1 MWDHACVPYAE
12 AQCFS
17 DLKIMDCN
25 EFERNRHESTGS
37 NMAIIV
43 NMCYNMTFKLYT
55 KHDPTCSI
63 SIFMLSP
70 SRTSGF
76 HALVMVCSHVWM
88 LGAIGI
94 CIAVGCRLQRY
105 DTSYF
110 GKI

>member
-1 MWDHACVPYAE
+1 MPYAE

-17 DLKIMDCN
+17 DLKIMDCHG
-25 EFERNRHESTGS
+25 FEWIRHESTGS
-37 NMAIIV
+37 DIASIV
-43 NMCYNMTFKLYT
+43 NMCYILILILYNIILYT
-55 KHDPTCSI
+55 KYDPTCSV
-63 SIFMLSP
+63 SIFILSP
-70 SRTSGF
+70 SRNSGF

-94 CIAVGCRLQRY
+94 CSAVGCRLQLY